1 MQYCVN
7 FKQTEFK
14 DENFHPKVTQP
25 ADIRHRLCVENRLA
39 VEKNGVFC
47 QTLYISAVSLLEIAL
62 KNNVVKLEL
71 NFAIEDIPMYCQQID
86 FDLIPLTPFEALGFL
101 TDIAAN

>member
-1 MQYCVN
+1 MQYYVN

-47 QTLYISAVSLLEIAL
+47 QTLYISLYHLNCKDRHFLSIIGSAE
-62 KNNVVKLEL
+62 KL
-71 NFAIEDIPMYCQQID
+71 
-86 FDLIPLTPFEALGFL
+86 
-101 TDIAAN
+101 